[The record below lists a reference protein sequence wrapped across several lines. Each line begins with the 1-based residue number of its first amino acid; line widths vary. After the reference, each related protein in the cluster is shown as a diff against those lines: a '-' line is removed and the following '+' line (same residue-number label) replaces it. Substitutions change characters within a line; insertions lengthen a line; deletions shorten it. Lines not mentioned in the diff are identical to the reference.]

1 MSALKRIACGEQTH
15 FSDFSGRRE
24 ATTENMSA
32 VRRIRKGKCQ
42 RKVSFYSESGETSD
56 LTEFVGS
63 CYDGAAIKALIV

>member
-1 MSALKRIACGEQTH
+1 
-15 FSDFSGRRE
+15 
-24 ATTENMSA
+24 MSA

-42 RKVSFYSESGETSD
+42 RKVSFYSESGETD

>member
-1 MSALKRIACGEQTH
+1 MSPKKDSPWGTDAFFGFTGE
-15 FSDFSGRRE
+15 RE

-32 VRRIRKGKCQ
+32 VRRLRKGKCQ
-42 RKVSFYSESGETSD
+42 RKVSFYSESGVTD

>member
-32 VRRIRKGKCQ
+32 VRRLRKGKCQ
-42 RKVSFYSESGETSD
+42 RKVSFYSESGETD

-63 CYDGAAIKALIV
+63 CYDGAANKALIV

>member
-42 RKVSFYSESGETSD
+42 RKVSFYSESGVTD
-56 LTEFVGS
+56 LTEFVES
-63 CYDGAAIKALIV
+63 CYDGAAIKALKV